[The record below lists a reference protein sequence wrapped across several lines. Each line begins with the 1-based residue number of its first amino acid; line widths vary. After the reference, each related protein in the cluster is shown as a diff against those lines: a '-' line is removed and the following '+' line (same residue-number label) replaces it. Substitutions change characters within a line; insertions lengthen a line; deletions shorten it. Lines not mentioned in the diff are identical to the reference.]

1 MKKVSIIGAGQVG
14 STLAL
19 LLAKKELASDIVLVD
34 VVEGIP
40 QGKALDLAEL
50 APIEGYDVKITG
62 TNNYEDIKESDVVV
76 ITAGLPRKPGMTRD
90 DLLKANAGII
100 KEVSLNIKKYAEN
113 PKVIVVTNPLDVMSY
128 LVLKTTGFH
137 KTKVM
142 GMAGILD
149 SARFSYFIAKELG
162 VSVKDI
168 NTMVLGSHGDSMI
181 PIPRH
186 STASK
191 IPITKLLPEDKIKDI
206 VERTRNAGAEIVS
219 LLKTGSAF
227 YAPAGSISVMVESIL
242 NDEKKIITASILL
255 EGEYGIKDT
264 FIGVPVKLGK
274 NGVEEIIEIDLTI
287 EEKKALEKS
296 AFAIK
301 EEIRKLELN

>member
-1 MKKVSIIGAGQVG
+1 MNKVSIIGAGQVG

-19 LLAKKELASDIVLVD
+19 LLAKKELAYDIVLVD

-76 ITAGLPRKPGMTRD
+76 ITAGLPRKPGMNRD

-113 PKVIVVTNPLDVMSY
+113 SKVIVVTNPLDVMSY
-128 LVLKTTGFH
+128 LVLKTTGFD

-186 STASK
+186 STVSK

-274 NGVEEIIEIDLTI
+274 NGVEKIIEIDLTI
-287 EEKKALEKS
+287 EEKKAFEKS